1 MVPGVGYGANALN
14 TRTSLDAPHPSPL
27 PLWGEG
33 VALFEAPHPSPLP
46 CGERGLL
53 FSRPSPPVGRGGC
66 SFRGP
71 SPQPSPLRGEGVP
84 DNWPVPVITVGRQ
97 FGAGGATVGRML
109 ADELKADVLDSNI
122 IDEVARRLQLPK
134 EEVEAEDEQP
144 GSLLARLLVALG
156 SASTEPLIP
165 PEATAWT
172 PPNAAPTF
180 DTRKAVLQITQHV
193 IEEAAR
199 AGNVVIV
206 GRGGAY
212 ILAKFPG
219 ALHLFLRAAEAARVK
234 TVMARFSIASEDEAR
249 RRIKQADENWTS
261 YIKQVYGHDRNHP
274 AHYDMVLDTG
284 RLGYD
289 ATVDAVLAALK
300 RRKSLT

>member
-1 MVPGVGYGANALN
+1 M
-14 TRTSLDAPHPSPL
+14 
-27 PLWGEG
+27 
-33 VALFEAPHPSPLP
+33 
-46 CGERGLL
+46 
-53 FSRPSPPVGRGGC
+53 
-66 SFRGP
+66 
-71 SPQPSPLRGEGVP
+71 
-84 DNWPVPVITVGRQ
+84 PVITIGRQ

-109 ADELKADVLDSNI
+109 ADRLHADFLDSKI

-165 PEATAWT
+165 AEAATAWT
-172 PPNAAPTF
+172 PPNAAPAF

-193 IEEAAR
+193 IQEAAR
-199 AGNVVIV
+199 EGNVVIV

-212 ILAKFPG
+212 LLRDMPG
-219 ALHLFLRAAEAARVK
+219 ALHVFLRAAEDVRVK
-234 TVMARFSIASEDEAR
+234 AIMDRFSITSPEEAR
-249 RRIKQADENWTS
+249 KRLRQSDENWTA
-261 YIKQVYGHDRNHP
+261 YIRQVYGHDRTHP

-289 ATVDAVLAALK
+289 GTIAVVLAALEA
-300 RRKSLT
+300 RKPIT

>member
-1 MVPGVGYGANALN
+1 M
-14 TRTSLDAPHPSPL
+14 
-27 PLWGEG
+27 
-33 VALFEAPHPSPLP
+33 
-46 CGERGLL
+46 
-53 FSRPSPPVGRGGC
+53 
-66 SFRGP
+66 
-71 SPQPSPLRGEGVP
+71 
-84 DNWPVPVITVGRQ
+84 PVITIGRQ

-109 ADELKADVLDSNI
+109 ATRLKADFLDSAI

-156 SASTEPLIP
+156 TASTEPLIP
-165 PEATAWT
+165 AETAAWT

-193 IEEAAR
+193 IQEAAR

-212 ILAKFPG
+212 ILSKDPN
-219 ALHLFLRAAEAARVK
+219 ALHVFLRAREDVRVK
-234 TVMARFSIASEDEAR
+234 TIMERFNMSSEDEAR
-249 RRIKQADENWTS
+249 KRLKQSDENWTS
-261 YIKQVYGHDRNHP
+261 YIRQVYGHDRVHP
-274 AHYDMVLDTG
+274 GHYDMVLDTG

-289 ATVDAVLAALK
+289 ATCEVVIAALEH
-300 RRKSLT
+300 RKPIS

>member
-1 MVPGVGYGANALN
+1 M
-14 TRTSLDAPHPSPL
+14 
-27 PLWGEG
+27 
-33 VALFEAPHPSPLP
+33 
-46 CGERGLL
+46 
-53 FSRPSPPVGRGGC
+53 
-66 SFRGP
+66 
-71 SPQPSPLRGEGVP
+71 
-84 DNWPVPVITVGRQ
+84 PVITIGRQ

-109 ADELKADVLDSNI
+109 ADRLDADFLDSRI

-165 PEATAWT
+165 AEAGAAWT

-180 DTRKAVLQITQHV
+180 DTRKAILQITQHV

-199 AGNVVIV
+199 SGNVVIV

-212 ILAKFPG
+212 LLRDHPG
-219 ALHLFLRAAEAARVK
+219 ALHLFLRAEEAVRVK
-234 TVMARFSIASEDEAR
+234 AIMERLSITGADEAR
-249 RRIKQADENWTS
+249 KRLKQTDENWTA
-261 YIKQVYGHDRNHP
+261 YIRQVYGHDRIHP

-284 RLGYD
+284 RLGYE
-289 ATVDAVLAALK
+289 ATVEAVLAALQA
-300 RRKSLT
+300 RKPIT